1 MSQDDLKVELEPGDI
16 PPADKTGGADLLA
29 GGSQATPHEDGSDTA
44 GDDTATETPEEEA
57 ARKREEEAAR
67 IKAEKE
73 RLAAEKERLAAE
85 VAASD
90 KLRFDGDRLQVKLG
104 SGWFYFDD
112 QNVNVLEQANRTDT
126 NYFTAGDAGLTTL
139 DSWGT
144 YKTDSGQVRKDS
156 IDQNLR
162 YQEPDG
168 VEDWD
173 NNLDALKD
181 QVEADPN
188 LRIDGG
194 KLQIR
199 IGADGW
205 TDANQS
211 GLYLAN
217 NASNVELWGA
227 PNIDLI
233 NQWDD
238 LQESKPT
245 GEWQINLGDEWK
257 EVNQENLDLFN
268 TNNPDFGLSWADVRG
283 GSGRI
288 IADRVGT
295 IPEYTT
301 HTTKDGRPI
310 VYYEG
315 QWHYTTEENIKLLD
329 TKDYDA
335 FGLAQDNYSDS
346 LDEAFKQEL
355 QKEFNESDILRWEN
369 NDGEFF
375 AGGKW
380 WDITEDNYK
389 AHAGEDYGFTFK
401 ELQYFDAW
409 KFNEWAATDE
419 GIDFLTE
426 QNKERLHGLFGTT
439 EILRWDNRDGEFFAG
454 GKWWDITEDNYK
466 AHAGEDYGFT
476 FKELQY
482 FDAVKYNEW
491 AETPAGKDILRVEYT
506 DNLHGSFET
515 TDLLRWDNE
524 VGEFRVGGNWF
535 DITKENFDTHIG
547 DGEYGFTWEE
557 IEYFDSKSFFDWSQ
571 TEDGQD
577 ILSKRFDDE
586 LKGEF
591 ETTDVLRWDSDTKQ
605 TQFYTD
611 GEWFDLDSD
620 LFSIV
625 AGDDWDFTFDEAEY
639 FGRLKFADWANSDE
653 GKAELQADYTADLEN
668 RFGTTA
674 RLKWDDGTG
683 LFLAGGKWWEI
694 TEDNYKAHA
703 GDDYNFTWDEVNYF
717 AGWSYN
723 KWIETPEG
731 KAAATADYTDN
742 LHLKFE
748 NTDVLRWDDTTQS
761 AQYLVDG
768 KWITYEDDAKDIFNA
783 IAGTGWDH
791 FTAEEV
797 NYYDAWSF
805 NIWAETPEGT
815 EWLQEDY
822 MKDLE
827 GRLKDTDLLKWDSDT
842 RSAFFQ
848 INDGSWV
855 PANEQNLTAQG
866 WEHFT
871 LDEIN
876 WWGGN
881 QFNEWAQTDE
891 GSKILQEEYTD
902 KLHGEFETTEL
913 LRFIGSGLTTPN
925 PLHPQVP
932 DTAGYAQ
939 FYADGQWWDV
949 NKKNVDIWKE
959 RGWDHF
965 TLGELKYYES
975 LEVAKR
981 PGEVAFRANAFQDM
995 IAPYTDMLRY
1005 DADGEQKISIS
1016 IGGEWF
1022 GFDQTNYDIWKDQL
1036 PQGESL
1042 PEFSDIQHWGA
1053 LQQHEIDVW
1062 DATKE
1067 HYNEAIEELAGG
1079 KRYGNRT
1086 IEGKSGNRFTVALA
1100 ILGAEGQFKTFLT
1113 KYKQELWDDWVTS
1126 DEFAENIK
1134 WNSNPRNKG
1143 LGPRGEYATRWT
1155 LLEEA
1160 LMGTDKASFSS
1171 ASNYGGQFA
1180 IPIGDMRYIEHYRE
1194 TGQILWRLG
1203 TSTASQT
1210 VWYNIENRGWD
1221 HFDVRKWLAARKA
1234 GQQRANKDRDI
1245 AQSGQRLAEDS
1256 AHWQAVKAINWSMV
1270 AAGTWVAPTPEPVK
1284 NPALDE
1290 GLGWT
1295 FTDIDSMRFDGKLAS
1310 PELRAQ
1316 IEDQRR
1322 TWLIN
1327 AAQTN
1332 YMFDLRDGKVGIAY
1346 AMLNPR
1352 TAQTTVL
1359 SGPKEVSTVNLKQF
1373 LVERYGPQIVNE
1385 YSYLISDDFYKPQK
1399 HPDARAAASDGS
1411 TNMGDL
1417 RLLATPAP
1425 LADYDTIVKRLGSI
1439 NYQAGLDNTVLQ
1451 YDHNVAI
1458 DAANRKARL
1467 NWELRNEKAGEINFE
1482 NQNIETPDY
1491 FRSPLQDHPLFN
1503 SPPADDV
1510 PLLEQP
1516 GRRGPVHNL
1525 PQTQGPLQP
1534 TIGEEIGSLMNSGVD
1549 GSLFGWELGA
1559 NENPLTQF
1567 THGFSS
1573 GVAALPHDI
1582 FTVAAGGQR
1591 FFFDNR
1597 GMLGAIEVAGG
1608 YHKDIH
1614 SGSAYDFGIAA
1625 LTGDDTTVARYR
1637 GRNQV
1642 NYPWMYGA
1650 YLGETTTGLIP
1661 IYGQYKTVTRGLDF
1675 IGGLVPGHIRGL
1687 RPGHTVFDDPIKYP
1701 YSDTSYV
1708 NLTYV
1713 RTGRITP
1720 ATPGSNA
1727 LDIRNVD
1734 WDIYPVYHEP
1744 AAKPFGRTFYE
1755 PEDKSAIPKGAE
1767 YQNII
1772 TIGDHQIKFS
1782 MPALNWLFEPGKSGT
1797 WQGRPSGKW
1806 QVSGEP
1812 DIDIIPGPPPRDPSG
1827 NKNLAD
1833 WYGTWEPQNLKGDK
1847 GAGKPPG
1854 PTDIPKGE
1862 MPKQGPPPPP
1872 RGTDAPPPPR
1882 GGGNVTVPKP
1892 KPLIPDK
1899 INVKVKVDTP
1909 TAVKPGT
1916 KPPKVKGV
1924 GGVGIGTLGN
1934 APAPPSAAPPR
1945 PVPIFDIPNA
1955 KPITTP
1961 APIQVTTPIF
1971 DMPDITDTTAP
1982 PKLRSGIT
1990 YQPDQIFSNLPGNVP
2005 VQIEPPKPTV
2015 PGPPDKFS
2023 VKNPLAPPGTKP
2035 KITPDEK
2042 TRITPKLT
2050 PIIGAKIT
2058 PIATPRLDSA
2068 LKVDHPPA
2076 ETPLLKPKLEQ
2087 IEVPKLKVKTPVRPR
2102 IRQTHNPI
2110 PFRPQIPFSL
2120 PQVGRPPR
2128 PPAAIGK
2135 PLYLGGLT
2143 PRAKPPKRK
2152 RGLLFWRTDVNTASV
2167 GKYHRGP
2174 AFTVGKKRGKVW
2186 GKYDK
2191 EERRYKGMSLG
2202 EPRKRGKRKG
2212 KKGLFRF

>member
-1 MSQDDLKVELEPGDI
+1 MPV
-16 PPADKTGGADLLA
+16 
-29 GGSQATPHEDGSDTA
+29 
-44 GDDTATETPEEEA
+44 
-57 ARKREEEAAR
+57 
-67 IKAEKE
+67 
-73 RLAAEKERLAAE
+73 
-85 VAASD
+85 
-90 KLRFDGDRLQVKLG
+90 
-104 SGWFYFDD
+104 
-112 QNVNVLEQANRTDT
+112 
-126 NYFTAGDAGLTTL
+126 
-139 DSWGT
+139 
-144 YKTDSGQVRKDS
+144 
-156 IDQNLR
+156 
-162 YQEPDG
+162 
-168 VEDWD
+168 
-173 NNLDALKD
+173 
-181 QVEADPN
+181 
-188 LRIDGG
+188 
-194 KLQIR
+194 
-199 IGADGW
+199 
-205 TDANQS
+205 
-211 GLYLAN
+211 
-217 NASNVELWGA
+217 
-227 PNIDLI
+227 
-233 NQWDD
+233 
-238 LQESKPT
+238 
-245 GEWQINLGDEWK
+245 
-257 EVNQENLDLFN
+257 
-268 TNNPDFGLSWADVRG
+268 
-283 GSGRI
+283 
-288 IADRVGT
+288 
-295 IPEYTT
+295 
-301 HTTKDGRPI
+301 
-310 VYYEG
+310 
-315 QWHYTTEENIKLLD
+315 
-329 TKDYDA
+329 
-335 FGLAQDNYSDS
+335 
-346 LDEAFKQEL
+346 
-355 QKEFNESDILRWEN
+355 
-369 NDGEFF
+369 
-375 AGGKW
+375 
-380 WDITEDNYK
+380 
-389 AHAGEDYGFTFK
+389 
-401 ELQYFDAW
+401 
-409 KFNEWAATDE
+409 
-419 GIDFLTE
+419 
-426 QNKERLHGLFGTT
+426 
-439 EILRWDNRDGEFFAG
+439 
-454 GKWWDITEDNYK
+454 
-466 AHAGEDYGFT
+466 
-476 FKELQY
+476 
-482 FDAVKYNEW
+482 
-491 AETPAGKDILRVEYT
+491 
-506 DNLHGSFET
+506 
-515 TDLLRWDNE
+515 
-524 VGEFRVGGNWF
+524 
-535 DITKENFDTHIG
+535 
-547 DGEYGFTWEE
+547 
-557 IEYFDSKSFFDWSQ
+557 
-571 TEDGQD
+571 
-577 ILSKRFDDE
+577 
-586 LKGEF
+586 
-591 ETTDVLRWDSDTKQ
+591 
-605 TQFYTD
+605 
-611 GEWFDLDSD
+611 
-620 LFSIV
+620 
-625 AGDDWDFTFDEAEY
+625 
-639 FGRLKFADWANSDE
+639 
-653 GKAELQADYTADLEN
+653 
-668 RFGTTA
+668 
-674 RLKWDDGTG
+674 
-683 LFLAGGKWWEI
+683 
-694 TEDNYKAHA
+694 
-703 GDDYNFTWDEVNYF
+703 
-717 AGWSYN
+717 
-723 KWIETPEG
+723 
-731 KAAATADYTDN
+731 
-742 LHLKFE
+742 
-748 NTDVLRWDDTTQS
+748 
-761 AQYLVDG
+761 
-768 KWITYEDDAKDIFNA
+768 
-783 IAGTGWDH
+783 
-791 FTAEEV
+791 
-797 NYYDAWSF
+797 
-805 NIWAETPEGT
+805 
-815 EWLQEDY
+815 
-822 MKDLE
+822 
-827 GRLKDTDLLKWDSDT
+827 
-842 RSAFFQ
+842 
-848 INDGSWV
+848 
-855 PANEQNLTAQG
+855 NEQNLTAQG

-881 QFNEWAQTDE
+881 QFNAWAATAE
-891 GSKILQEEYTD
+891 GSEILQTEYIEKLEKRLTD
-902 KLHGEFETTEL
+902 SDLIRWADPDFVDDPTRHGGSRKVKSAHVEF
-913 LRFIGSGLTTPN
+913 F
-925 PLHPQVP
+925 
-932 DTAGYAQ
+932 AG
-939 FYADGQWWDV
+939 GQWWDA
-949 NKKNVDIWKE
+949 NEENLKIWKE
-959 RGWDHF
+959 RGWEHF
-965 TLGELKYYES
+965 TGQELNYWDSIQINKAENRT
-975 LEVAKR
+975 AR
-981 PGEVAFRANAFQDM
+981 MFRAGQFQDL
-995 IAPYTDMLRY
+995 IAPYADMLRY
-1005 DADGEQKISIS
+1005 DADHDTHKISIN

-1022 GFDQTNYDIWKDQL
+1022 GFDQANYDIWKDRL
-1036 PQGESL
+1036 GPQETSL

-1053 LQQHEIDVW
+1053 LEQHEIDKFE
-1062 DATKE
+1062 AEKE
-1067 HYNEAIEELAGG
+1067 HYNTAIEELAGG
-1079 KRYGNRT
+1079 KRYGNKF
-1086 IEGKSGNRFTVALA
+1086 IEGKSGNRFSVSLA
-1100 ILGAEGQFKTFLT
+1100 VLAAEGEFKTFLK
-1113 KYKQELWDDWVTS
+1113 KYKDELHQGWIDSGYSDDKPPQGS
-1126 DEFAENIK
+1126 GF
-1134 WNSNPRNKG
+1134 KG
-1143 LGPRGEYATRWT
+1143 LDVYAWRRSKYTGNLT
-1155 LLEEA
+1155 LLEEV
-1160 LMGTDKASFSS
+1160 LFGSGASYTTN
-1171 ASNYGGQFA
+1171 ANTGNFA
-1180 IPIGDMRYIEHYRE
+1180 VPIGDMRYIDHYRE
-1194 TGQILWRLG
+1194 FGEALWRRN

-1210 VWYNIENRGWD
+1210 VAYYVKEGKWD
-1221 HFDVRKWLAARKA
+1221 AFDVRRYLAAR
-1234 GQQRANKDRDI
+1234 QRSQRRDNRDRDI
-1245 AQSGQRLAEDS
+1245 GQSGQRLAEDS

-1270 AAGTWVAPTPEPVK
+1270 AAGTWVAPTPAPIKTPEP
-1284 NPALDE
+1284 DE

-1295 FTDIDSMRFDGKLAS
+1295 FTDIDSMRFDGELAS
-1310 PELRAQ
+1310 PELREQ

-1332 YMFDLRDGKVGIAY
+1332 YMFDLRDGKIGIAY

-1352 TAQTTVL
+1352 TTQSIKL
-1359 SGPKEVSTVNLKQF
+1359 SGPKTVSTVNLRQF
-1373 LVERYGPQIVNE
+1373 LTERYGPQIVNE
-1385 YSYLISDDFYKPQK
+1385 HSYLISDDFYKPQK
-1399 HPDARAAASDGS
+1399 HPDARAAASDMS

-1425 LADYDTIVKRLGSI
+1425 LADYSTIVQRLGTI

-1451 YDHNVAI
+1451 YDHNIAI

-1491 FRSPLQDHPLFN
+1491 FRSPLQDHPLYN
-1503 SPPADDV
+1503 SPPADI

-1516 GRRGPVHNL
+1516 GRRGQLHNL
-1525 PQTQGPLQP
+1525 PRTQGPLQP
-1534 TIGEEIGSLMNSGVD
+1534 TVGEEIGSLMNSGVD
-1549 GSLFGWELGA
+1549 GSIFGWELQGGDH
-1559 NENPLTQF
+1559 PVTQF
-1567 THGFSS
+1567 THGFSA
-1573 GVAALPHDI
+1573 GLAALPHDV
-1582 FTVAAGGQR
+1582 FTVVAGGQR
-1591 FFFDNR
+1591 FFWDNR
-1597 GMLGAIEVAGG
+1597 GMIGAIDVAGG

-1755 PEDKSAIPKGAE
+1755 PEDASKIPQGAE

-1782 MPALNWLFEPGKSGT
+1782 MPALNWLFAPGKSGT

-1945 PVPIFDIPNA
+1945 PIFDIP
-1955 KPITTP
+1955 KVEPITTP

-2015 PGPPDKFS
+2015 PGPPEKFT

-2120 PQVGRPPR
+2120 PQLGRPPK
-2128 PPAAIGK
+2128 PPATIGK

-2152 RGLLFWRTDVNTASV
+2152 RGLFYWRTDVNTASV

-2191 EERRYKGMSLG
+2191 EERKYKGMSLG
-2202 EPRKRGKRKG
+2202 EPRRGKGKGKRKG